1 MSGRFTGYLLLSDI
15 DGTLTD
21 ERGQI
26 SDENTAAI
34 RYFQSEGGLFTVSSG
49 RYPTYIEMYADRF
62 VPNTYII
69 GTNGT
74 ELYDPATKET
84 VLTRPFDDRDDVR
97 RLIHAMVAQ
106 PTVNQFSMSTY
117 REERWISRA
126 EFAPDGSPD
135 PACLDALIDSVPLS
149 WQRIIFVQPD
159 DMTVSNMRYLESLC
173 GDRYAIDRSWSG
185 GIELHHKNSGK
196 GALVPDM
203 KRLLAEGGNPIH
215 TVVCV
220 GDYENDISMF
230 RSADISYAVEN
241 AIDEL
246 KVIADRVTVHHRDHA
261 IAKIIAELGEQSRK

>member
-1 MSGRFTGYLLLSDI
+1 MSGIFSGYLLLSDI
-15 DGTLTD
+15 DGTLTND
-21 ERGQI
+21 RGQI
-26 SDENTAAI
+26 SDENTEAI
-34 RYFQSEGGLFTVSSG
+34 RYFQAEGGLFTVASG
-49 RYPTYIEMYADRF
+49 RYPMYIEHYADRF

-74 ELYDPATKET
+74 ELYDPIAKET
-84 VLTRPFDDRDDVR
+84 ILTRPFDDRDDVR
-97 RLIHAMVAQ
+97 RLIHAMVEL
-106 PTVNQFSMSTY
+106 PTVHQFSMSTY

-126 EFAPDGSPD
+126 EFAPDGAPD
-135 PACLDALIDSVPLS
+135 PARLDALIDGVPLS

-159 DMTVSNMRYLESLC
+159 DMTVANIRYLQSLC

-203 KRLLAEGGNPIH
+203 KRLLAERGTPIH

-220 GDYENDISMF
+220 GDYENDVSMF
-230 RSADISYAVEN
+230 RTSDISYAVEN

-246 KVIADRVTVHHRDHA
+246 KAVADRVTVHHNEHA
-261 IAKIIAELGEQSRK
+261 IAQIIRELQN